1 MTVAFKRLGHF
12 LRHRDS
18 GFRRLGGLALVSLPL
33 LALPGCGAHDR
44 VPTGPG
50 TASPTPGGRGTRTGD
65 SQLLIG
71 TWENIQLIAVVG
83 DIVRVTTTWEF
94 RADATCRH
102 TTVRLSLAEGVPLTQ
117 ARDCSYLLPGSV
129 VRVTYDGAPESI
141 DFDFS
146 LANFS
151 PDRLVL
157 DGFEFERLR

>member
-1 MTVAFKRLGHF
+1 MAVVFKRLGQF
-12 LRHRDS
+12 LRHRHRS
-18 GFRRLGGLALVSLPL
+18 LRRLGGVALVSLPL
-33 LALPGCGAHDR
+33 LALPGCGAQDR

-50 TASPTPGGRGTRTGD
+50 TASPTPGGRGSRTGD
-65 SQLLIG
+65 TQLLIG

-117 ARDCSYLLPGSV
+117 VRGCRYQVPGSV

-157 DGFEFERLR
+157 GGFEFERLR